1 MALTGHDGVLGVDLD
16 GEGPRSFAST
26 TWPRV
31 PDVVEALVAAGARV
45 TRVEPFT
52 THARGSLLRRPGPET
67 PTPTI
72 TRRANELVPR
82 VKTIARTDLRQLA
95 QARDFWGPM
104 VILGSVFF
112 VFVPLVLLLAIT
124 RVGDI
129 QAVQQVSQALDLLPQ
144 QAQEAIR
151 GTSDSARTSY
161 ALAVY
166 LFAPVAVVV
175 PLTIATAV
183 GATTIVGE
191 RERGTGEFLAHSPAA
206 LEEIYVGKLIASLIP
221 GYLTTVVGFG
231 LYSLIVNLVVGP
243 KVGGWFFPTSS
254 WWVLMIWVVPPFL
267 ALTLAIVLRF
277 SARVKSSAAAQQAA
291 GLVSLPMIIIA
302 YSQSTGALFGASRV
316 GLHRRV
322 ARVDRGPD
330 RSQSRHAIDDPS
342 PPPRRRRRSLT
353 SPSRYS
359 SRERVIG
366 DAKLEREAG
375 ASGLGGFHG
384 VDQLGR
390 AAGTSGR
397 RRRGARTGRRPR
409 RRSRTPSGG
418 RSRAGR
424 GCRTP
429 RPPSCRCRRAAGTR
443 SRHAWH
449 EKPSWLSTPCG
460 LIASICAPT
469 SLNSP
474 MSSVYALSCF
484 VHTGVLSPG

>member
-1 MALTGHDGVLGVDLD
+1 MNW
-16 GEGPRSFAST
+16 F
-26 TWPRV
+26 
-31 PDVVEALVAAGARV
+31 
-45 TRVEPFT
+45 
-52 THARGSLLRRPGPET
+52 
-67 PTPTI
+67 
-72 TRRANELVPR
+72 R

-221 GYLTTVVGFG
+221 GYLTTVVGVG

-267 ALTLAIVLRF
+267 ALTLAIVVRF
-277 SARVKSSAAAQQAA
+277 SARVKSSAAAQQVA

-302 YSQSTGALFGASRV
+302 YSQSTGALFGATESGYIV
-316 GLHRRV
+316 GLLAWIAALIGLSRGMRSMTRARLLGV
-322 ARVDRGPD
+322 AD
-330 RSQSRHAIDDPS
+330 
-342 PPPRRRRRSLT
+342 
-353 SPSRYS
+353 
-359 SRERVIG
+359 
-366 DAKLEREAG
+366 EA
-375 ASGLGGFHG
+375 
-384 VDQLGR
+384 
-390 AAGTSGR
+390 
-397 RRRGARTGRRPR
+397 
-409 RRSRTPSGG
+409 
-418 RSRAGR
+418 
-424 GCRTP
+424 
-429 RPPSCRCRRAAGTR
+429 
-443 SRHAWH
+443 
-449 EKPSWLSTPCG
+449 
-460 LIASICAPT
+460 
-469 SLNSP
+469 
-474 MSSVYALSCF
+474 
-484 VHTGVLSPG
+484 